1 MGEYNRVYK
10 IIDELKAQ
18 KKAIIKQIECL
29 RDKLEE
35 ICNDL
40 EEDRLYE
47 EIHAKI
53 DNLYDDLWDVNI
65 EIGECEGYIRELQY
79 IDGEASN

>member
-10 IIDELKAQ
+10 IIAELKEQ

-35 ICNDL
+35 ICNDP

-47 EIHAKI
+47 ETQAKI
-53 DNLYDDLWDVNI
+53 DNLYEDLWDVNV
-65 EIGECEGYIRELQY
+65 EIGECEGYIRELEY
-79 IDGEASN
+79 IDGERY

>member
-10 IIDELKAQ
+10 MIDELKAQ

-35 ICNDL
+35 ICNDP

-47 EIHAKI
+47 ETHAKI

-79 IDGEASN
+79 IDGEANN

>member
-1 MGEYNRVYK
+1 MSRCDRIYK
-10 IIDELKAQ
+10 IIDALKTQ

-35 ICNDL
+35 ICNDP

-53 DNLYDDLWDVNI
+53 DNLYDELWDVNM
-65 EIGECEGYIRELQY
+65 EIGECEVYIRELEY
-79 IDGEASN
+79 IREDN

>member
-10 IIDELKAQ
+10 IIAELKEQ

-40 EEDRLYE
+40 EEDRLY
-47 EIHAKI
+47 K
-53 DNLYDDLWDVNI
+53 
-65 EIGECEGYIRELQY
+65 
-79 IDGEASN
+79 

>member
-10 IIDELKAQ
+10 IIDELKTQ

-35 ICNDL
+35 ICNEP

-47 EIHAKI
+47 ETHAKI

-65 EIGECEGYIRELQY
+65 EIGECEGYIRELEY
-79 IDGEASN
+79 IDGEGN

>member
-1 MGEYNRVYK
+1 MGKYDK
-10 IIDELKAQ
+10 IHKTINEFKAQ
-18 KKAIIKQIECL
+18 KKEIIKQIECL

-35 ICNDL
+35 ICNDP

-53 DNLYDDLWDVNI
+53 DNLYNDLWDVNLR
-65 EIGECEGYIRELQY
+65 IGECEVYIRELEY
-79 IDGEASN
+79 IREDN

>member
-1 MGEYNRVYK
+1 MGEYDRVYK
-10 IIDELKAQ
+10 MIDELKAQ

-35 ICNDL
+35 ICNDP
-40 EEDRLYE
+40 EEDKLYE

-79 IDGEASN
+79 IDGEANN